1 MHLIALEM
9 SWGPIM
15 YEAVYKITGFT
26 FALLLLTER
35 SCDKVTSLRE
45 EKTTIQQ
52 QMKKLQDDLEEQQR
66 DNDELKFD
74 YERAT
79 KEVRYLLYLLT
90 LLYL

>member
-1 MHLIALEM
+1 
-9 SWGPIM
+9 M

-26 FALLLLTER
+26 FALLLLTTR